1 MGRSIGRLRPDRGH
15 GASHVVSGVPRQPD
29 PRSQVF
35 LVTGASR
42 GVGAEVAA
50 QLACP
55 GRHVIVHYR
64 EKAKRADDVVKAVRA
79 AGGDATAAQADLTNE
94 PTVVAM
100 VDDIERRFG
109 RLDVLVLNASGGLER
124 GADPGYAMRLNC
136 EAQVRLARLALPL
149 MSAGGRIVFVTSHLA
164 HFYGRKPVP
173 ADYIP
178 VAASKQA
185 GEEALRGMLE
195 TFEATGITL
204 VVVSGDMI
212 DGSVMVRSVR
222 AARSRSGGG
231 APPCGRR
238 LPTADEFAAAIVR
251 ATQEPD
257 TATGETIYV
266 GGQDYLS

>member
-64 EKAKRADDVVKAVRA
+64 EKAKRADDVVKAVRG
-79 AGGDATAAQADLTNE
+79 AGGDATVAQADLTNE
-94 PTVVAM
+94 PMVVAM

-124 GADPGYAMRLNC
+124 GADPGYATRLNC

-185 GEEALRGMLE
+185 GEEALREMLE
-195 TFEATGITL
+195 TFEAKGVTL
-204 VVVSGDMI
+204 VVASGDMI
-212 DGSVMVRSVR
+212 DGSVMVRLFERRDPEAV
-222 AARSRSGGG
+222 AARRRAGGQ
-231 APPCGRR
+231 
-238 LPTADEFAAAIVR
+238 LPTAEEFARAIVR
-251 ATQEPD
+251 ATEELRHN
-257 TATGETIYV
+257 GETIYV
-266 GGQDYLS
+266 GGQDYLA